1 MQEGDAPMADS
12 KAERDERAIWRYT
25 GGGESH
31 PGIPPRDL
39 TAKQFDRLSDTNQDI
54 VRASSLYVEATGDD
68 EDEGGAGAGALIPRP
83 FPGDA
88 PQPDAPV
95 ANPEDVAPGFENLP
109 RGTKPNP
116 NPSRERLATNAG
128 SPAAPGL
135 VNQPDPAPPARQAIP
150 TGEHPGQPD
159 PPRKAKLPTN

>member
-1 MQEGDAPMADS
+1 MADS

-88 PQPDAPV
+88 PQP
-95 ANPEDVAPGFENLP
+95 GGP
-109 RGTKPNP
+109 R
-116 NPSRERLATNAG
+116 
-128 SPAAPGL
+128 
-135 VNQPDPAPPARQAIP
+135 
-150 TGEHPGQPD
+150 PGQPAGPRAARAPGHPHGRAPRPAGPAAQGEVAD
-159 PPRKAKLPTN
+159 ELTPPWP